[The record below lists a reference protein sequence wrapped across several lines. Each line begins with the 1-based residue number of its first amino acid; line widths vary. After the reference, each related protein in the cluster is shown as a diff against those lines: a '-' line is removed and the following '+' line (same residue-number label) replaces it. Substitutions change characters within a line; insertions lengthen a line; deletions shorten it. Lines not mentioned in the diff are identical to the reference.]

1 MLCHNT
7 ECEQRAYTVDDSLI
21 YTDAFYFLQMIHY
34 YKKKYINM
42 REIIVVS
49 MMMGKI
55 GIKLTHLPKLLYAC
69 LTEANLGGFVPSPM
83 SLLFLLR
90 P

>member
-1 MLCHNT
+1 
-7 ECEQRAYTVDDSLI
+7 
-21 YTDAFYFLQMIHY
+21 
-34 YKKKYINM
+34 M

-55 GIKLTHLPKLLYAC
+55 GIKITHLHKLLYAC

-83 SLLFLLR
+83 SLQWPVPIPSFR
-90 P
+90 VAFNAS

>member
-1 MLCHNT
+1 
-7 ECEQRAYTVDDSLI
+7 LI
-21 YTDAFYFLQMIHY
+21 KIIIKEENFKWHLEAFASELI
-34 YKKKYINM
+34 KKKYINM

-49 MMMGKI
+49 MMMGRI
-55 GIKLTHLPKLLYAC
+55 GIKLTHLPKLLY